1 MKKSFKEYIIA
12 FKNYLIH
19 KIFER
24 EQVKK
29 GLTTLKKNK
38 YLIPAITM
46 ILCLSISVGI
56 TATLK
61 SLMGKKEVEASIAS
75 NSAEIAFYNKKYD
88 IAIAEYT
95 KMQENEKDWPI
106 WNMKI
111 AEIYSVKGEFVKS
124 NELIEKVYEAR
135 NKLVDTKKDKD
146 KEKDENLEA
155 KDKELMNLIV
165 FTTLMN
171 GEYKKSLEYGEVF
184 LRKYPTD
191 KNLLRTMTTIYL
203 VNGNKDKAKEIV
215 DIYQIDNESAND
227 LAVIARMNML
237 VDDFDEGFSLLKD
250 AWYKDK
256 NEVKVFDVIAQIT
269 DYNKTDIVDRISKLE
284 KKEPDEL
291 AYKMWMAK
299 IYSMSKDSA
308 EKADELIGKL
318 ENEDVGNI
326 NLMLIKANMYQ
337 NIGEIDNAKDVL
349 EDIIKD
355 DGKSFIGYHAAAW
368 QAYNNQKYDE
378 AFKDCVKS
386 IAINKDYPDN
396 YGFLIPEIL
405 TKQKKGEE
413 VEPYFR
419 TALYKEPFNYN
430 IMIKIAEY
438 YGNEIKNTSR
448 ALYYYDL
455 AARMKPNDCEIYYN
469 MALINL
475 NNQKPDDATELLKKS
490 IAINDKD
497 PKYHRALGTV
507 YLNKE
512 KNDDALKEI
521 RKAYSLNK
529 NDILTL
535 NNAGCYYISVDGDI
549 DRGLVNLKAAYDG
562 MTKETSAEDREI
574 ITENYNRAKTLS
586 KEYNKRN
593 GASLRV
599 PDLKLFY

>member
-1 MKKSFKEYIIA
+1 MEKPVKEYIIA
-12 FKNYLIH
+12 LKNHLIH
-19 KIFER
+19 TIFER

-29 GLTTLKKNK
+29 SIITLKKNK
-38 YLIPAITM
+38 YVIPAITM

-61 SLMGKKEVEASIAS
+61 SLMGKKVVEASIAA
-75 NSAEIAFYNKKYD
+75 NSAETAFYNKKYD

-124 NELIEKVYEAR
+124 NELIEKVYETR
-135 NKLVDTKKDKD
+135 NKLVDIKKDKD
-146 KEKDENLEA
+146 KDENLEA

-215 DIYQIDNESAND
+215 DNYQIDNESPSD

-237 VDDFDEGFSLLKD
+237 VDDFDEGFTLLKK

-284 KKEPDEL
+284 KKEPNEL

-308 EKADELIGKL
+308 EKADELIKKL
-318 ENEDVGNI
+318 DAEDVGNV
-326 NLMLIKANMYQ
+326 NLALIKANMYQ
-337 NIGEIDNAKDVL
+337 NMGEIEKAKDVL
-349 EDIIKD
+349 DEIIKD
-355 DGKSFIGYHAAAW
+355 DPKSFIGYHAAAW
-368 QAYNNQKYDE
+368 QSYNNEKYDE

-386 IAINKDYPDN
+386 IVMNKDYPDN

-413 VEPYFR
+413 AEPYFR

-438 YGNEIKNTSR
+438 YGNTMKNTAK

-455 AARMKPNDCEIYYN
+455 AARMKPNDPEIYYN

-475 NNQKPDDATELLKKS
+475 NNQKPDDAIELLKKS
-490 IAINDKD
+490 TAINDKD

-512 KNDDALKEI
+512 KNDESLKEI
-521 RKAYSLNK
+521 RKAYSIDK
-529 NDILTL
+529 NNILTL
-535 NNAGCYYISVDGDI
+535 NNAGCYYISVDGDV

-562 MTKETSAEDREI
+562 ITKETSAEDREI
-574 ITENYNRAKTLS
+574 ITENYNRVKELS
-586 KEYNKRN
+586 KAYNKRN
-593 GASLRV
+593 GATLKV